1 MTHPA
6 PRPVHR
12 TELTLPD
19 GRTLGIHDTGGSG
32 DEGGDVVLW
41 HGGTP
46 NTGEPP
52 APWRGT
58 DTRWIGVDRP
68 GYGRSPRT
76 PGRTVADVAADVR
89 AVLDHLGIAAC
100 RTVGHSGGAPHA
112 LATAALLP
120 DRVTSVLAV
129 SGPAPFPADPTAE
142 DWFAGMGPASR
153 ATLARAVEG
162 RAAREGF
169 EAGPPDFTADDHA
182 ALEGPWG
189 WFGTVVREATADGDG
204 GAVDDDLAL
213 VRPWG
218 FDLASITV
226 PVVLVHG
233 EADLVVPVAHA
244 HRLAAAVP
252 GADLVPVPG
261 AGHLSV
267 LVEISR

>member
-1 MTHPA
+1 MT
-6 PRPVHR
+6 R
-12 TELTLPD
+12 TVQRTDLTLPD

-32 DEGGDVVLW
+32 DGAEDVVLW

-46 NTGEPP
+46 GTGEPP
-52 APWRGT
+52 APWRET
-58 DTRWIGVDRP
+58 ATRWVGVDRP

-76 PGRTVADVAADVR
+76 PGRAVADVAADVR
-89 AVLDHLGIAAC
+89 AVLNHLGIATC

-112 LATAALLP
+112 LAVAALLP
-120 DRVTSVLAV
+120 ERITSVLAA
-129 SGPAPFPADPTAE
+129 SGPAPFTGE

-153 ATLARAVEG
+153 ATLARALEG

-169 EAGPPDFTADDHA
+169 DPGPPDFTADDLA
-182 ALEGPWG
+182 ALDGPWG
-189 WFGTVVREATADGDG
+189 WFGTVVGEATADGDG
-204 GAVDDDLAL
+204 GAVDDDVAL
-213 VRPWG
+213 VTPWG
-218 FDLASITV
+218 FDLASIAV
-226 PVVLVHG
+226 PAVLVHG

-252 GADLVPVPG
+252 GADLVTVPG